1 MLQGARDWMSGMI
14 PQHDDLDDHH
24 IVPDWWG
31 REYLTNGQ
39 ANTIPKMRGVVSEF
53 DAELAKRNKP
63 VVKPVDEPCQT
74 NRGRRSAIKNIN
86 DFNRL
91 VVPLR

>member
-39 ANTIPKMRGVVSEF
+39 ANTIPKVRGVVSEI
-53 DAELAKRNKP
+53 DAELAKTKAGCQTCRRT
-63 VVKPVDEPCQT
+63 CQT

-91 VVPLR
+91 LVPLR

>member
-1 MLQGARDWMSGMI
+1 MSGMI

-39 ANTIPKMRGVVSEF
+39 ANTIPKMRGVVSEI
-53 DAELAKRNKP
+53 DAELAKTKSRLSNLS
-63 VVKPVDEPCQT
+63 T
-74 NRGRRSAIKNIN
+74 NLSNQSRPTIGDKKHK
-86 DFNRL
+86 
-91 VVPLR
+91 

>member
-39 ANTIPKMRGVVSEF
+39 AKYHP
-53 DAELAKRNKP
+53 
-63 VVKPVDEPCQT
+63 
-74 NRGRRSAIKNIN
+74 
-86 DFNRL
+86 
-91 VVPLR
+91 

>member
-39 ANTIPKMRGVVSEF
+39 ANTIPKMRGVVSEI
-53 DAELAKRNKP
+53 DAENLS
-63 VVKPVDEPCQT
+63 T
-74 NRGRRSAIKNIN
+74 NLSNQSRPTIGDKKHK
-86 DFNRL
+86 
-91 VVPLR
+91 